1 MVGNVGLWPAK
12 TFEWKRVTQDLR
24 NGEPLEM
31 LNIADLIKT
40 KILLHQ
46 FSNLTLN
53 CHYMCL
59 NSTSKIY
66 KLVS

>member
-1 MVGNVGLWPAK
+1 MVGNVGLWPTK

-24 NGEPLEM
+24 NGMPLEM
-31 LNIADLIKT
+31 LTIANLIKI

-53 CHYMCL
+53 LHYICF
-59 NSTSKIY
+59 NFASRIHK
-66 KLVS
+66 